1 MEGLVVVAL
10 VVLFVTLLVWFA
22 VAKIR
27 LRGRLGGLAALVG
40 WAELLMLAALVLTVT
55 WWVCDLVRVAQAHA
69 GNDQALEKAI
79 ERSQKQLVNSLTIL
93 GLITFLTWSLLTA
106 CLFLSLRGRYDPY
119 AEALAE
125 PADSAETV

>member
-1 MEGLVVVAL
+1 M
-10 VVLFVTLLVWFA
+10 
-22 VAKIR
+22 
-27 LRGRLGGLAALVG
+27 
-40 WAELLMLAALVLTVT
+40 
-55 WWVCDLVRVAQAHA
+55 AQAHA